1 MRIFE
6 NTNYDFLGKRT
17 RYYLISAVIIV
28 IGFIILFTTKSIPLG
43 IDFSGGTEIQ
53 LQFEN
58 DINISELRSA
68 MDDAGFAG
76 MEIKTMG
83 TERDVL
89 LRTPMQ
95 GEGLQ
100 VAERI
105 EDGIKQKIS
114 DNKFEVMRTDKV
126 GPKIGE
132 ELRRNALFA
141 IIFSL
146 IAILIYMAF
155 RFQFIFAVAA
165 VIALFHDVM
174 VTIAIIAIANFLI
187 PGLRLE
193 FNQSMLAAFLTLVG
207 FSSNDTVVTFDRI
220 RENIKLFKN
229 DNTVS
234 VLNKSINDTLS
245 RTVITSGIVFLT
257 VLVLFI
263 FGGEV
268 NRSFAFTFGIGIIV
282 GTYSSIWIASA
293 IVADWKIKE
302 SKSLKNKSAGIRAA
316 GIKKA

>member
-6 NTNYDFLGKRT
+6 NANYDFLGKRKIF
-17 RYYLISAVIIV
+17 YVVSIAIIV
-28 IGFIILFTTKSIPLG
+28 IGFTVLFTANSIPLG

-53 LQFEN
+53 LQFEK
-58 DINISELRSA
+58 DVNISDLRTA

-95 GEGLQ
+95 EEGQ
-100 VAERI
+100 IVSDKIQE
-105 EDGIKQKIS
+105 GIKAKIG
-114 DNKFEVMRTDKV
+114 DNNFEVMRTDKV

-141 IIFSL
+141 VLFSL
-146 IAILIYMAF
+146 LAILIYLAF
-155 RFQFIFAVAA
+155 RFQFVFAMGA
-165 VIALFHDVM
+165 VIA
-174 VTIAIIAIANFLI
+174 IADFAV

-207 FSSNDTVVTFDRI
+207 FSSNDTVVVFDRI

-229 DNTVS
+229 EDT
-234 VLNKSINDTLS
+234 LAIMNKSINATLS
-245 RTVITSGIVFLT
+245 RTMITSGIVFLT

-268 NRSFAFTFGIGIIV
+268 NRSFAFTFGIGIIT
-282 GTYSSIWIASA
+282 GTYSSVFVASA
-293 IVADWKIKE
+293 IVTDWKLRTVG
-302 SKSLKNKSAGIRAA
+302 LKNKSENFKTAKV
-316 GIKKA
+316 KKA

>member
-6 NTNYDFLGKRT
+6 NTNFDFLGKRT
-17 RYYLISAVIIV
+17 RFYLISAVIIV